1 MAKTITLQ
9 ELKPGDIVLYS
20 PPPGKDAWESW
31 LICFFTGSPVSHTA
45 MIDSNPGYVI
55 KKIPVIDLKQHQ
67 AVSGKSGMR
76 DTYTP
81 LKTVF
86 APSSSPVEIAQ
97 GLKLNGADEMY
108 IADLD
113 LIESQG
119 HNIDDI
125 KMVNTIL
132 PVMFDG
138 GVKNIEGFEF
148 FLDYAFKII
157 VPTETLESI
166 DEMRK
171 IFEKYPKERIV
182 VSVDV
187 KNNELLAKNFDL
199 SLQEFKEIL
208 KELDPNEIILLD
220 ITGVGTEKGYNKKLL
235 DEFDELKDKLIIAG
249 GLNKQSLGEL
259 ESLGIKKVLIGT
271 SLHSGEVRLLD

>member
-1 MAKTITLQ
+1 M
-9 ELKPGDIVLYS
+9 
-20 PPPGKDAWESW
+20 
-31 LICFFTGSPVSHTA
+31 
-45 MIDSNPGYVI
+45 I
-55 KKIPVIDLKQHQ
+55 KKIPVIDLKQHR

-76 DTYTP
+76 DTYAP
-81 LKTVF
+81 LNTVF
-86 APSSSPVEIAQ
+86 APSSNPVEIAQ

-108 IADLD
+108 VADLD

-125 KMVNTIL
+125 RMVNTIL

-138 GVKNIEGFEF
+138 GVKNLEGFEF
-148 FLDYAFKII
+148 FLDYAYKII

-166 DEMRK
+166 DEMKK

-187 KNNELLAKNFDL
+187 KNNELLAKNIDL
-199 SLQEFKEIL
+199 NLAEFKEIL

-220 ITGVGTEKGYNKKLL
+220 ITGVGTQKGYNKQLL
-235 DEFDELKDKLIIAG
+235 DEFAELKDKLIIAG
-249 GLNKQSLGEL
+249 GLNKESIDEL
-259 ESLGIKKVLIGT
+259 ENLGIKKVLIGT
-271 SLHSGEVRLLD
+271 SLHSGEVKLLD

>member
-1 MAKTITLQ
+1 M
-9 ELKPGDIVLYS
+9 
-20 PPPGKDAWESW
+20 
-31 LICFFTGSPVSHTA
+31 
-45 MIDSNPGYVI
+45 I

-76 DTYTP
+76 DTYKP
-81 LKTVF
+81 LNTVF
-86 APSSSPVEIAQ
+86 APSSNPVDIAQ
-97 GLKLNGADEMY
+97 GLKLNGATEMY

-119 HNIDDI
+119 HNVNDI

-138 GVKNIEGFEF
+138 GVKNCESFEF
-148 FLDYAFKII
+148 FLDYAYKII

-182 VSVDV
+182 VSIDV
-187 KNNELLAKNFDL
+187 KDNELLCKNFDMNL
-199 SLQEFKEIL
+199 VEFKEIL

-220 ITGVGTEKGYNKKLL
+220 ITGVGTEKGYNKYLFEIFE
-235 DEFDELKDKLIIAG
+235 DIKDKLIIAG
-249 GLNKQSLGEL
+249 GLNKDSLGEL
-259 ESLGIKKVLIGT
+259 ESIGIKKVLIGT
-271 SLHSGEVRLLD
+271 SLHSGEVKLLD

>member
-1 MAKTITLQ
+1 ML
-9 ELKPGDIVLYS
+9 
-20 PPPGKDAWESW
+20 
-31 LICFFTGSPVSHTA
+31 
-45 MIDSNPGYVI
+45 

-81 LKTVF
+81 LNTVF
-86 APSSSPVEIAQ
+86 ASSSNPVEIAQ

-113 LIESQG
+113 LIESHG

-125 KMVNTIL
+125 KMANTIL

-138 GVKNIEGFEF
+138 GVKNLEAFEF
-148 FLDYAFKII
+148 FLDYAYKII

-166 DEMRK
+166 DEMKK

-187 KNNELLAKNFDL
+187 KNNELLSKNFDL
-199 SLQEFKEIL
+199 SLAEFKEIL
-208 KELDPNEIILLD
+208 RELDPNEIILLD
-220 ITGVGTEKGYNKKLL
+220 ITGVGTEKGYNKQLL
-235 DEFDELKDKLIIAG
+235 DEFEDLKDKLIIAG
-249 GLNKQSLGEL
+249 GLNKQSIGEL
-259 ESLGIKKVLIGT
+259 DALGIKKVLIGT
-271 SLHSGEVRLLD
+271 SLHSGEVDLIG

>member
-1 MAKTITLQ
+1 ML
-9 ELKPGDIVLYS
+9 
-20 PPPGKDAWESW
+20 
-31 LICFFTGSPVSHTA
+31 
-45 MIDSNPGYVI
+45 

-81 LKTVF
+81 LNTIF

-125 KMVNTIL
+125 RMVNTIL

-138 GVKNIEGFEF
+138 GVKNLEAFEF
-148 FLDYAFKII
+148 FLDYAYKII

-187 KNNELLAKNFDL
+187 KNNELLSKNFDM
-199 SLQEFKEIL
+199 SLAEFKEIL

-220 ITGVGTEKGYNKKLL
+220 ITGVGTEKGYNRQLL
-235 DEFDELKDKLIIAG
+235 DEFEDLKDKLIIAG
-249 GLNKQSLGEL
+249 GLNKQSISEL
-259 ESLGIKKVLIGT
+259 DALGIKKVLIGT
-271 SLHSGEVRLLD
+271 SLHSGEVKLIG

>member
-1 MAKTITLQ
+1 M
-9 ELKPGDIVLYS
+9 
-20 PPPGKDAWESW
+20 
-31 LICFFTGSPVSHTA
+31 
-45 MIDSNPGYVI
+45 I

-76 DTYTP
+76 DTYQP

-86 APSSSPVEIAQ
+86 AASSNPVEIAQ

-119 HNIDDI
+119 HNINDI
-125 KMVNTIL
+125 KMVNTII
-132 PVMFDG
+132 PVIFDG
-138 GVKNIEGFEF
+138 GVKNLESFEF
-148 FLDYAFKII
+148 FLDYAYKVI

-166 DEMRK
+166 SEIKK

-187 KNNELLAKNFDL
+187 KDNELLAKHMDITL
-199 SLQEFKEIL
+199 SEFKDIL
-208 KELDPNEIILLD
+208 VELDPNDIILLD
-220 ITGVGTEKGYNKKLL
+220 ITGVGTEKGYNEYLL
-235 DEFDELKDKLIIAG
+235 NEFKDLKEKLIIAG
-249 GLNKQSLGEL
+249 GLNKESLGEL
-259 ESLGIKKVLIGT
+259 DSLGIKRVLIGT
-271 SLHSGEVRLLD
+271 SLHSGEVKLLD

>member
-1 MAKTITLQ
+1 M
-9 ELKPGDIVLYS
+9 
-20 PPPGKDAWESW
+20 
-31 LICFFTGSPVSHTA
+31 
-45 MIDSNPGYVI
+45 I

-76 DTYTP
+76 DTYAP
-81 LKTVF
+81 LNTVF

-119 HNIDDI
+119 HNINDV

-138 GVKNIEGFEF
+138 GVKNKQGFEF
-148 FLDYAFKII
+148 YLDYAYKII
-157 VPTETLESI
+157 IPTETLESI
-166 DEMRK
+166 DDMK
-171 IFEKYPKERIV
+171 QIFAEYPKERIV

-187 KNNELLAKNFDL
+187 KDDKLLSKNFDMTL
-199 SLQEFKEIL
+199 DEFREIL
-208 KELDPNEIILLD
+208 IELDPNEIILLD
-220 ITGVGTEKGYNKKLL
+220 ISSVGTEKGYNKKLL
-235 DEFDELKDKLIIAG
+235 DNFEDLKDKLIIAG
-249 GLNKQSLGEL
+249 GLNKKSIEEL
-259 ESLGIKKVLIGT
+259 DSIGIKKVLIGT
-271 SLHSGEVRLLD
+271 SLHSGEVNLRD

>member
-1 MAKTITLQ
+1 M
-9 ELKPGDIVLYS
+9 
-20 PPPGKDAWESW
+20 
-31 LICFFTGSPVSHTA
+31 
-45 MIDSNPGYVI
+45 I

-76 DTYTP
+76 DTYQP
-81 LKTVF
+81 LNTIF
-86 APSSSPVEIAQ
+86 ASSANPVEIAQ

-119 HNIDDI
+119 HNINDI

-138 GVKNIEGFEF
+138 GVKNLEAFEF
-148 FLDYAFKII
+148 FLDYAYKII

-166 DEMRK
+166 EEMEK
-171 IFEKYPKERIV
+171 IFEKFPKERIV
-182 VSVDV
+182 VSIDT
-187 KNNELLAKNFDL
+187 KNNELLSKNFDMSL
-199 SLQEFKEIL
+199 SDFKDIL
-208 KELDPNEIILLD
+208 IRLDPNEIILLD
-220 ITGVGTEKGYNKKLL
+220 ITGVGTEKGYNEYLL
-235 DEFDELKDKLIIAG
+235 NEFEELKDKLIIGG
-249 GLNKQSLGEL
+249 GLNKDSLGEL

-271 SLHSGEVRLLD
+271 SLHSGEVKLLD

>member
-1 MAKTITLQ
+1 M
-9 ELKPGDIVLYS
+9 
-20 PPPGKDAWESW
+20 
-31 LICFFTGSPVSHTA
+31 
-45 MIDSNPGYVI
+45 I

-76 DTYTP
+76 DTYKP
-81 LKTVF
+81 LNTVF
-86 APSSSPVEIAQ
+86 APSSNPVDIAQ
-97 GLKLNGADEMY
+97 GLKLNGATEMY

-119 HNIDDI
+119 HNVNDI

-138 GVKNIEGFEF
+138 GVKNCESFEF
-148 FLDYAFKII
+148 FLDYAYKII

-182 VSVDV
+182 VSIDV
-187 KNNELLAKNFDL
+187 KDNELLCKNFDMNL
-199 SLQEFKEIL
+199 VEFKEIL
-208 KELDPNEIILLD
+208 KELNPNEIILLD
-220 ITGVGTEKGYNKKLL
+220 ITGVGTEKGYNKYLFEIFE
-235 DEFDELKDKLIIAG
+235 DMKDKLIIAG
-249 GLNKQSLGEL
+249 GLNKDSLGEL
-259 ESLGIKKVLIGT
+259 ESIGIKKVLIGT
-271 SLHSGEVRLLD
+271 SLHSGEVKLLD